1 MRFLFIQAHARIFHV
16 VTMCRMLEVSKA
28 GYYAWRA
35 RPLAERVK
43 EDRRLSARIR
53 VIYREAKGR
62 YGSPRV
68 YQELRALGLRC
79 GKHRTARLM
88 RAEGLRAT
96 SARRF
101 RVTTQSDH
109 AHPAAPNVVARDFAV
124 PAPTPAAAAAAAA
137 APVWMADITYLPTG
151 DGWLYL
157 AVILERASRRVV
169 GWALRPHLGQEL
181 ARSALEMALQHHRP
195 AGGIHHS
202 DRGVQYA
209 SHAYRQQLEHA
220 GFTASM
226 SRRGNCW
233 DNAVVESFFATVS
246 KELLVDGG
254 FTTREAAHQAVFEFI
269 EIWYNRKRRHSA
281 LGYRTPAEYAEA
293 LRKAS

>member
-1 MRFLFIQAHARIFHV
+1 MRFLFIQAHARIFHIT
-16 VTMCRMLEVSKA
+16 TMCRVLEVSKA

-43 EDRRLSARIR
+43 EDQALRVRIR
-53 VIYREAKGR
+53 AIYAATQGR

-68 YQELRALGLRC
+68 HQELRALGLRC

-88 RAEGLRAT
+88 RAEGLRAK

-101 RVTTQSDH
+101 RVTTQSEH
-109 AHPAAPNVVARDFAV
+109 AHPLAPNVVARDFAV
-124 PAPTPAAAAAAAA
+124 PAPTAPAAAA

-151 DGWLYL
+151 EGWLYL
-157 AVILERASRRVV
+157 AVLLERDTRRVV

-181 ARSALEMALQHHRP
+181 ALSALEMALQHHRP
-195 AGGIHHS
+195 AAGGVHHS
-202 DRGVQYA
+202 DQGVQYA
-209 SHAYRQQLEHA
+209 SQAYRRRFTQA

-233 DNAVVESFFATVS
+233 DNAVVESFFATLT
-246 KELLVDGG
+246 KELLVDGQ
-254 FTTREAAHQAVFEFI
+254 FPTREAARQAVFEFI
-269 EIWYNRKRRHSA
+269 EVWYNRRRRHSA
-281 LGYRTPAEYAEA
+281 LGYHTPAEYAEE
-293 LRKAS
+293 LRKAG

>member
-1 MRFLFIQAHARIFHV
+1 MRFQFIHSHARIFHIT
-16 VTMCRMLEVSKA
+16 TMCRVLKVSKA

-35 RPLAERVK
+35 RPLATRVT
-43 EDRRLSARIR
+43 EDRRLRARIR
-53 VIYREAKGR
+53 VIYEEAKGR

-68 YQELRALGLRC
+68 YQELRALGLAC

-88 RAEGLRAT
+88 RTEGLKAK

-101 RVTTQSDH
+101 RTTTQSDH
-109 AHPAAPNVVARDFAV
+109 AHPPAPNVLKRDFAV
-124 PAPTPAAAAAAAA
+124 PEPTPAVATA

-151 DGWLYL
+151 EGWLYL
-157 AVILERASRRVV
+157 AVVLERDTRRVV

-195 AGGIHHS
+195 AGGGVHHS

-209 SHAYRQQLEHA
+209 SHTYRRRLREA
-220 GFTASM
+220 GLTVSM

-233 DNAVVESFFATVS
+233 DNAVVESFFGTLT
-246 KELLVDGG
+246 KELLLTEL
-254 FTTREAAHQAVFEFI
+254 FPTRDAARRGVFEFI
-269 EIWYNRKRRHSA
+269 EVWYNRRRRHSA
-281 LGYRTPAEYAEA
+281 LGYRTPAEYAEE